1 MPLAETIQ
9 QDMKAALRAGDRVR
23 LGTLRLIRAA
33 LQQQEID
40 QRVTLSDELVLKVL
54 DRMIKQ
60 RRESAAQYQQ
70 AGRQDLAE
78 REEAEISVIRSYLP
92 EPLSESQIDDLVQS
106 TVNEVGAASMRDMG
120 KVMGILKP
128 RLQGRAD
135 LSSVSAKVKALLSS

>member
-9 QDMKAALRAGDRVR
+9 QDMKAALRSGDRVR

-54 DRMIKQ
+54 DRMMKQ
-60 RRESAAQYQQ
+60 RRESVAQYQQ

-92 EPLSESQIDDLVQS
+92 EPLSESQIDDLVQT
-106 TVNEVGAASMRDMG
+106 TVNEVRASSMRDMG

-135 LSSVSAKVKALLSS
+135 LSSVSAKVKALLSA

>member
-120 KVMGILKP
+120 RVMGILKP